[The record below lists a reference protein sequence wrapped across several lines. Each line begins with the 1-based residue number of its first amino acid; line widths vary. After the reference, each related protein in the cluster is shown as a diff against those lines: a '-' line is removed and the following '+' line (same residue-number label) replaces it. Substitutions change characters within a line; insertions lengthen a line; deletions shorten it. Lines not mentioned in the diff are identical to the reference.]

1 MAEAK
6 TKASQLS
13 VRAFLDKAAEGE
25 RRAECAKLVKLM
37 SAATGAKPV
46 IWGTNIVGFG
56 RYRYVYASGR
66 EGEWPIVGFSP
77 RKRDLT
83 VYIMPG
89 FERFGPLLKRL
100 GPHKTGKSC
109 LYLKG
114 LTGLDEAA
122 LKELIEQSVAAM
134 ASKRVDR

>member
-1 MAEAK
+1 
-6 TKASQLS
+6 
-13 VRAFLDKAAEGE
+13 
-25 RRAECAKLVKLM
+25 M